1 MSGTSFRIRI
11 LLLLLSSV
19 LTAGLANARTR
30 HPNLGSLS
38 KNARELFL
46 TSMQW
51 GDLSWQEKAGLCSA
65 PVSGSVETRVG
76 NIFLVRESTWYAL
89 GLLLRDQPGDRAR
102 AARILN
108 VALNA
113 QYREPGKPWDGT
125 FRRTPSEPEP
135 GANAILWR
143 DYDPNWREFIGTT
156 FAIILNEYSD
166 RIPPDLSPRMIEAID
181 RAIAGEIKQGRLL
194 SAYTNI
200 ALMYGFLW
208 NFAAMNGNRPDW
220 LSPSVQWQENVYNL
234 FKQHDAFPEFN
245 SPTYSGADIFG
256 LALWRDYGF
265 TPHMRRIGREMEASL
280 WRTTA
285 DLYNANLR
293 NISGPYD
300 RAYGMDMQSY
310 VSVMGLW
317 LRTVLS
323 ADKAP
328 LPNFNP
334 PVDHV
339 ADLWFVPALVVL
351 DTRIPG
357 DVMKRFRTFPGDR
370 QVRRQITDQRTA
382 TAWIGSNA
390 IYGGETTNHSQIVDS
405 EGQFHPV
412 TVQWKTPAGIIGWI
426 LISQC
431 PPIDATADKQGIVIS
446 AKGDVSFR
454 ISAPRT
460 TSGMAKLNEWNLP
473 GLVVHVD
480 TDFKIFKAEQHG
492 QFLDVSY
499 TGISKM
505 TLSIRSLGR

>member
-1 MSGTSFRIRI
+1 MSGTSHRISI
-11 LLLLLSSV
+11 LLLLFCV
-19 LTAGLANARTR
+19 LTCAPANASPR
-30 HPNLGSLS
+30 HPGLDSLNKDS
-38 KNARELFL
+38 RELFL
-46 TSMQW
+46 TSMKW
-51 GDLSWQEKAGLCSA
+51 GDLSWQERAGLCDV
-65 PVSGSVETRVG
+65 PVSGAVDVHMG
-76 NIFLVRESTWYAL
+76 NKFLVRESTWYAL

-108 VALNA
+108 TALNE
-113 QYREPGKPWDGT
+113 QYRDPGKPWDGT

-135 GANAILWR
+135 GADAVMWR

-156 FAIILNEYSD
+156 FAIILNEYPD

-181 RAIAGEIKQGRLL
+181 HAVAGEIKQGRLVP
-194 SAYTNI
+194 SYTNI

-208 NFAAMNGNRPDW
+208 NFAAVDGNRPDW

-234 FKQHDAFPEFN
+234 FKQHDAFSEYN

-265 TPHMRRIGREMEASL
+265 TSRMRSIGGEMEASL

-300 RAYGMDMQSY
+300 RSYGMDMQNY

-323 ADKAP
+323 ADQAP
-328 LPNFNP
+328 LPKFDP

-339 ADLWFVPALVVL
+339 ADLWIVPALVVL
-351 DTRIPG
+351 DTRIPA
-357 DVMKRFRTFPGDR
+357 DAMKRFRKFPGEH
-370 QVRRQITDQRTA
+370 QVRRQITDQRIA
-382 TAWIGSNA
+382 TAWIGENV
-390 IYGGETTNHSQIVDS
+390 IYGGEITNHSAFVDD
-405 EGQFHPV
+405 EGHFHPV
-412 TVQWKTPAGIIGWI
+412 TVQWLTPSGNIGWI
-426 LISQC
+426 RISRC
-431 PPIDATADKQGIVIS
+431 PPIDASADKQGIVIS
-446 AKGDVSFR
+446 AKGDLSFR
-454 ISAPRT
+454 ISVPGAT
-460 TSGMAKLNEWNLP
+460 AGTANVNEWNLP
-473 GLVVHVD
+473 GLVIHVD
-480 TDFKIFKAEQHG
+480 VAYKTFKAEQHG

-505 TLSIRSLGR
+505 ALSIKSLGG